1 MRLICRLSLLVLLAV
16 LVAKSTPA
24 QSAPP
29 PVRPAKAIYLQTTD
43 GISCSEPP
51 HPQSVDTEV
60 DLCVNALVK
69 ANVQDTPGVRL
80 DVTVLPENDPE
91 LLASPDES
99 QFASRPQLPDATSWS
114 HQPIGSPVLETAPV
128 PAPPA
133 AQLPVPSATLSAAE
147 PGDGSSI
154 DLASLSTPG
163 RKLAR
168 ARIRT
173 QEEARQRQSRQLQ
186 KDLNEQCRQMH
197 VSNLECRLK
206 LKNQKVSAIGQA
218 GQSAT
223 SQPQANR

>member
-1 MRLICRLSLLVLLAV
+1 
-16 LVAKSTPA
+16 
-24 QSAPP
+24 
-29 PVRPAKAIYLQTTD
+29 
-43 GISCSEPP
+43 
-51 HPQSVDTEV
+51 
-60 DLCVNALVK
+60 
-69 ANVQDTPGVRL
+69 L

-128 PAPPA
+128 PALPA
-133 AQLPVPSATLSAAE
+133 AQLPVLPATLSAAE
-147 PGDGSSI
+147 PGDRYSI
-154 DLASLSTPG
+154 DLASLSTHD

-197 VSNLECRLK
+197 GGDLECRSK
-206 LKNQKVSAIGQA
+206 LKSQKL
-218 GQSAT
+218 AT
-223 SQPQANR
+223 SGHRTALANSSWQANR